1 MSSPSPYIAITQWIV
16 NDLSEPNK
24 VIRQADVDEYLRL
37 KRVPGDGNCFF
48 HAVATAMSA
57 YIHHSSSGF
66 SPNRKSSELSALTAS
81 ALRRRLCEYY
91 HEIDVK
97 IADKKIKD
105 KSKRELP
112 NFTLSKTQRHIYYKF
127 MSSSRKTSADDTD
140 PGYDEP
146 HHQRICSPGVYAS
159 DDMDVIAMTDIL
171 RVNIAILRK
180 PTAGGEYTVS
190 ITNCIDPEDPRNVP
204 TIFIKYRG
212 VHFDAL
218 IPKDFAS
225 RSPSRSP
232 SHSASNKWKALPY
245 VDKTLL
251 DQLEALDLKE
261 KNKSDKNKKTRG
273 GKRTFLFQNKRN
285 NNNNKTRRCRRRRS

>member
-1 MSSPSPYIAITQWIV
+1 MSSPYIAITQWIV

-105 KSKRELP
+105 KTAREY
-112 NFTLSKTQRHIYYKF
+112 NHFTLSKTQRELYYTF
-127 MSSSRKTSADDTD
+127 MSSTRKKRADDTD
-140 PGYDEP
+140 PGFEQP

-171 RVNIAILRK
+171 RVNIAILREI
-180 PTAGGEYTVS
+180 PGGEYTVS
-190 ITNCIDPEDPRNVP
+190 ITNCLDLEDPSNVP

-251 DQLEALDLKE
+251 DQLKALDLKE
-261 KNKSDKNKKTRG
+261 KKNKSNKNKKTRG

-285 NNNNKTRRCRRRRS
+285 NNKTRRRRRRRS